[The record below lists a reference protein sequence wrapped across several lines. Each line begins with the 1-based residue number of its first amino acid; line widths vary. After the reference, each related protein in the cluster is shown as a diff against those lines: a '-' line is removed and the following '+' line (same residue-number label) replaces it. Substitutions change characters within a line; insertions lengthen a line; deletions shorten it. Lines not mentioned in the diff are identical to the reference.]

1 MQPIYHI
8 LGSDIPHH
16 NQRVLTFFQQELL
29 PTLPPSSHYFYVVGK
44 DILKTYFLD
53 LEITTFSTQK
63 QIAQALI
70 AKNQQNPT
78 ACFILHGQFNLW
90 VWLAIALGK
99 LSTENIIWHIW
110 GADLYEVSASWKF
123 RLFYPIRRFAQRK
136 LKQVWATRGDLDY
149 FWQHIRSR
157 SEQDRLIYFA
167 TKLPDRHS
175 VQSVKNDQ
183 LTILLG
189 NSGDPSNNH
198 IQALKEIQQ
207 RLGNNVRITVP
218 MGYPANNEGY
228 IQQVEAEGKRLF
240 LAENLQILREKLDFD
255 EYLLL
260 LSQCDLGYFNFE
272 RQQGIGTICLLI
284 QQNIPCVLHPNNLFG
299 LDMQAEQ
306 VPYLLAE
313 NMTFSKIQ
321 AVKQQLGDINKNNI
335 AFFPKTYLKLWQTQ
349 LTELIHNE

>member
-29 PTLPPSSHYFYVVGK
+29 PTLPSSSHYFYVVGK
-44 DILKTYFLD
+44 DMFKTYFPD

-90 VWLAIALGK
+90 IWFAIVLGK

-123 RLFYPIRRFAQRK
+123 RLFYPIRRFAQRR
-136 LKQVWATRGDLDY
+136 LKQIWATRGDLDY
-149 FWQHIRSR
+149 LWRNVRARSDK
-157 SEQDRLIYFA
+157 DRLIYFP
-167 TKLPDRHS
+167 TEMPDQHRVLTS
-175 VQSVKNDQ
+175 KNDR

-189 NSGDPSNNH
+189 NSGDPANNH
-198 IQALKEIQQ
+198 IPALEEIHK
-207 RLGNNVRITVP
+207 RLGKSVRIIIP
-218 MGYPANNEGY
+218 MGYPANNEHY
-228 IQQVEAEGKRLF
+228 IQQVETESKRLF
-240 LAENLQILREKLDFD
+240 LAENLQILRDKLDFD
-255 EYLLL
+255 AYLALLAEY
-260 LSQCDLGYFNFE
+260 DLGYFNFE

-284 QQNIPCVLHPNNLFG
+284 QQNIPCVLHPNNPFC
-299 LDMQAEQ
+299 LDMQEEN
-306 VPYLLAE
+306 VPYLLSE
-313 NMTFSKIQ
+313 NLTFSRIQ
-321 AVKQQLGDINKNNI
+321 AVKQQLENRDKSNI
-335 AFFPKTYLKLWQTQ
+335 AFFPQTYLKLWQRH

>member
-1 MQPIYHI
+1 MTPIYHI
-8 LGSDIPHH
+8 LGTDIPHH

-29 PTLPPSSHYFYVVGK
+29 PTLPASSHYFYVVGG
-44 DILKTYFLD
+44 KTIKSAFPN
-53 LEITTFSTQK
+53 LEITFFSSQK
-63 QIAQALI
+63 MIVKAII

-78 ACFILHGQFNLW
+78 ACFILHGQFNVW
-90 VWLAIALGK
+90 IWLAIALGK
-99 LSTENIIWHIW
+99 LPAENIIWHIW

-136 LKQVWATRGDLDY
+136 LKQVWATKGDLDY
-149 FWQHIRSR
+149 FWRRIRSR
-157 SEQDRLIYFA
+157 TVQDRLIYFP
-167 TKLPDRHS
+167 TKLPNQHS
-175 VQSVKNDQ
+175 MQTVKDAQ

-207 RLGNNVRITVP
+207 RLGNNVRIIVP

-228 IQQVEAEGKRLF
+228 IQQVETEGKRLF
-240 LAENLQILREKLDFD
+240 SAENLQILREKLEFD

-284 QQNIPCVLHPNNLFG
+284 QQNIPCVLHPNNPFG

-313 NMTFSKIQ
+313 NITFLQIQ
-321 AVKQQLGDINKNNI
+321 AVKQQLGDMNKNNI